1 MPESYTDHIKT
12 FENTL
17 EKFEKALERQAKD
30 ISDIKQA
37 LIGTE
42 FGESGLV
49 NRVIKAENEL
59 EELKEFKNRI
69 VWIATGVGAGS
80 GAGIFGILKLIFGI

>member
-12 FENTL
+12 FESTL
-17 EKFEKALERQAKD
+17 DKFEKVLERQAKD

-49 NRVIKAENEL
+49 NRVIKT
-59 EELKEFKNRI
+59 EEEIQTLKDFKNQ
-69 VWIATGVGAGS
+69 VKWIAVGISVGGS
-80 GAGIFGILKLIFGI
+80 GITFTALKLIFGL